1 MALSAAEI
9 KILKALQS
17 NPELLAKLQDPDTFK
32 VLQAETIVDRNHR
45 FILSAFNAT
54 ERTNYSAEEIQEQD
68 DTIEEFCGLMDS
80 AVEIMSARFKVK
92 TNEKGESWRALSYV
106 TADGSTLNI
115 KMQVAPAAL
124 EVTPAEEEEE
134 TPEPEKPGKKK

>member
-54 ERTNYSAEEIQEQD
+54 ERTNFSADEIQEQD
-68 DTIEEFCGLMDS
+68 DAIEEFCSLMDQ
-80 AVEIMSARFKVK
+80 AVTVMNDRFKVK
-92 TNEKGESWRALSYV
+92 TNEKGEQWRALSYA
-106 TADGSTLNI
+106 TADGQTLNM
-115 KMQVAPAAL
+115 KLSVPFGKSD
-124 EVTPAEEEEE
+124 EVVE
-134 TPEPEKPGKKK
+134 EKPTKK

>member
-45 FILSAFNAT
+45 FLLSAFNAT
-54 ERTNYSAEEIQEQD
+54 ERTNFSAEEIQEQD
-68 DTIEEFCGLMDS
+68 DAIEEFCTLMDS
-80 AVEIMSARFKVK
+80 AVEVMTNRFKVK
-92 TNEKGESWRALSYV
+92 TNEKGEQWRALSYM
-106 TADGSTLNI
+106 TADGQTLSL
-115 KMQVAPAAL
+115 KLSVPFGK
-124 EVTPAEEEEE
+124 
-134 TPEPEKPGKKK
+134 TPEVPETEVVEAEKPKPKK